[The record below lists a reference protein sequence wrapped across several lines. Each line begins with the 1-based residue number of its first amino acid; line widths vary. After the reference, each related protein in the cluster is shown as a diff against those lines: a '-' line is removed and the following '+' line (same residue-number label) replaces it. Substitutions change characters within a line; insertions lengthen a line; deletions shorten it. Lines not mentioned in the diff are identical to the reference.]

1 MKIILLIL
9 VIAMVTGCSSGQE
22 GSVQTIESELV
33 PPDENIK
40 AILSTSLPDLGM
52 APELETSV
60 WLNSAMPVRIRDLKG
75 KVILLEMWTYGCINC
90 RNVIPAL
97 KEWHSKYSGDG
108 LVIIGNHY
116 PEFDRERDLQNLTE
130 AIHSLGIRYP
140 ITQDND
146 GTTWRAFDNRF
157 WPTLYLIDKTG
168 HIRYTHIGEGKYD
181 MTEKA
186 IQALLSE

>member
-116 PEFDRERDLQNLTE
+116 PEFDRERDLQN
-130 AIHSLGIRYP
+130 
-140 ITQDND
+140 
-146 GTTWRAFDNRF
+146 
-157 WPTLYLIDKTG
+157 
-168 HIRYTHIGEGKYD
+168 
-181 MTEKA
+181 
-186 IQALLSE
+186 

>member
-9 VIAMVTGCSSGQE
+9 VFAIITGCSSGLE
-22 GSVQTIESELV
+22 GSVQTTESGMEL
-33 PPDENIK
+33 PDESIKTVSKNI
-40 AILSTSLPDLGM
+40 LPDLGI

-60 WLNSAMPVRIRDLKG
+60 WLNSAGPLRISELKS
-75 KVILLEMWTYGCINC
+75 KVVLLEMWTYGCINC

-97 KEWHSKYSGDG
+97 KEWYSKYSSNG

-116 PEFDRERDLQNLTE
+116 PEFDRERDLQNLKE
-130 AIHSLGIRYP
+130 AIESLGIEYP

-146 GTTWRAFDNRF
+146 GTTWRAYDNRF

-186 IQALLSE
+186 IQKLLSE